1 MKLDGI
7 EGVRGSKQQ
16 ARSQQKP
23 NKAFAPASTEVGKP
37 PKIPADHQIKLRTVK
52 AMKTTPSNHNN
63 QVAVSKIDSWN
74 NQVDAGGEME
84 FHTIASESEFLA
96 MSAAGDM
103 RGEEYDEEEEEEV
116 FVEEGNVVEQQEVTP
131 PPSST
136 SPVNVDEAIG

>member
-1 MKLDGI
+1 
-7 EGVRGSKQQ
+7 
-16 ARSQQKP
+16 
-23 NKAFAPASTEVGKP
+23 
-37 PKIPADHQIKLRTVK
+37 
-52 AMKTTPSNHNN
+52 
-63 QVAVSKIDSWN
+63 
-74 NQVDAGGEME
+74 ME

-103 RGEEYDEEEEEEV
+103 RGEEYDEDEEEEV